1 MRISTK
7 YQYLTAIFVIF
18 TIALIL
24 SCTDNP
30 TDDDEGDSTTPVDT
44 IDSIKIAYLIPVND
58 TSIKRDPDTLSKIN
72 WDSVPGAE
80 SYRVF
85 VYDTIDSTVPTLVIM
100 SGDNTC
106 DIKRYEV
113 NHTYRIGVFAV
124 RDTFL
129 VDYTSIDASVFY
141 FDTTRIN
148 TEFGQIVFAD
158 SSVPGDTLNK
168 YYSDFICVDSAFQ
181 IELGYT
187 ILVKSIAPFSI
198 LLDSTISDNVFWF
211 VPEGYSLT
219 FKIGF
224 HLYESP
230 DSVRVSGDQY
240 SVTITWN
247 AVAGEYV
254 TGYRI
259 YLRDFNGIVWY
270 SLDSD
275 TVDTI
280 TFTLLEENTA
290 YKINVATL
298 SALGPGLLDS
308 NFAVDPPSPDSLKFK
323 LPYIYHSTYSK
334 PDSSIDTNLVGIR
347 GGIFAMGETW
357 GDGRQPFCPGAIPVH
372 EVIVPSFY
380 LNKYEVTCEEY
391 VKFLN
396 DMDTSLFT
404 IDSITSIIKFKN
416 DSIADMSSDTFFISF
431 DDSNFI
437 VDTGKENYPVLSL
450 YWHGAAAYCNWFSQE
465 NGLSCCYDTL
475 DWDFNPSANGYR
487 LPTEAEFEYA
497 ASGVFTGV
505 KRRFPWGYEW
515 SVDSAAVGEKPLEPV
530 GSYSAYNGFHDLVGS
545 AMEYV
550 NDWSDYLTGANLESS
565 SYYIECRQQGVVI
578 NPTGPNSGN
587 KHMMRGGSY
596 ASSEKE
602 CVVYCRFIHPPDSKI
617 SEYGFRVARN
627 AL

>member
-1 MRISTK
+1 MRISIK
-7 YQYLTAIFVIF
+7 YQYLTAIFIIF
-18 TIALIL
+18 IIALIL

-30 TDDDEGDSTTPVDT
+30 SDQDQDETTIPVDT
-44 IDSIKIAYLIPVND
+44 IDSIKITYLIPVND
-58 TSIKRDPDTLSKIN
+58 TSIKRDPDTLSKVN

-85 VYDTIDSTVPTLVIM
+85 VYDSIDSTVPTQIIM

-113 NHTYRIGVFAV
+113 NHTYLIGVFAV

-129 VDYTSIDASVFY
+129 VDNTSTDTLV

-148 TEFGQIVFAD
+148 TNCGQVVFAD
-158 SSVPGDTLNK
+158 STVPYSTLK
-168 YYSDFICVDSAFQ
+168 VMYLDSGFICVDSTFQ
-181 IELGYT
+181 IKLGYT
-187 ILVKSIAPFSI
+187 ILVKSTAPFSI
-198 LLDSTISDNVFWF
+198 LIDSTISDNVFWF

-224 HLYESP
+224 YLYESP
-230 DSVRVSGDQY
+230 DSVLVSGDQF

-254 TGYRI
+254 TGYRV
-259 YLRDFNGIVWY
+259 YLRDFNGMVWY

-308 NFAVDPPSPDSLKFK
+308 NFAVDPSSPDSLKFK

-334 PDSSIDTNLVGIR
+334 PDSLPDTSLISVK

-357 GDGRQPFCPGAIPVH
+357 GGGGQSLCPGAIPVH

-380 LNKYEVTCEEY
+380 LNKYEVTCEQY
-391 VKFLN
+391 KQSLN
-396 DMDTSLFT
+396 KTDDSLITFNGDTLKYLNITIADTSDSNWFFT
-404 IDSITSIIKFKN
+404 FRN
-416 DSIADMSSDTFFISF
+416 DTFYV
-431 DDSNFI
+431 DS
-437 VDTGKENYPVLSL
+437 GKENFPVLSL
-450 YWHGAAAYCNWFSQE
+450 YWHGAAAYCNWLSQE
-465 NGLSCCYDTL
+465 NGLSWCYDTS
-475 DWDFNPSANGYR
+475 DWDYNPSANGYR
-487 LPTEAEFEYA
+487 LPTEAELEYA
-497 ASGVFTGV
+497 ASGAFTGV
-505 KRRFPWGYEW
+505 KQRFPWGYEW
-515 SVDSAAVGEKPLEPV
+515 SVDSAAVGKKPLEPV
-530 GSYSAYNGFHDLVGS
+530 GNYSAYKGFHDLIGS

-596 ASSEKE
+596 TSSEKE
-602 CVVYCRFIHPPDSKI
+602 CVVYCRFIHPPGSRI

>member
-1 MRISTK
+1 MRISIK
-7 YQYLTAIFVIF
+7 YQYLTAIFIIF
-18 TIALIL
+18 IIALIL

-30 TDDDEGDSTTPVDT
+30 SDQDQDETTIPVDT
-44 IDSIKIAYLIPVND
+44 IDSIKITYLIPVND
-58 TSIKRDPDTLSKIN
+58 TSIKRDPDTLSKVN

-85 VYDTIDSTVPTLVIM
+85 VYDSIDSTVPTQIIM

-129 VDYTSIDASVFY
+129 VDYTSKDTTVFY
-141 FDTTRIN
+141 YDTTRVN
-148 TEFGQIVFAD
+148 TEFGQVVFLD
-158 SSVPGDTLNK
+158 STVPDDTINK
-168 YYSDFICVDSAFQ
+168 YYSDFTCVDPAFQ
-181 IELGYT
+181 IKLGYT
-187 ILVKSIAPFSI
+187 ILVKSTAPFSI

-211 VPEGYSLT
+211 VPEGYSPT
-219 FKIGF
+219 FEIGF
-224 HLYESP
+224 DLYESP
-230 DSVRVSGDQY
+230 DSVLVSGDQF

-254 TGYRI
+254 TGYRV
-259 YLRDFNGIVWY
+259 YLRDFNGMVWY

-308 NFAVDPPSPDSLKFK
+308 NFAVDPSSPDSLKFK

-334 PDSSIDTNLVGIR
+334 PDSLPDTSLISVK

-357 GDGRQPFCPGAIPVH
+357 GGGGQSLCPGAIPVH

-380 LNKYEVTCEEY
+380 LNKYEVTCSQY
-391 VKFLN
+391 AVFLN
-396 DMDTSLFT
+396 AIKDSISDSTVITYKGVPIADTSKET
-404 IDSITSIIKFKN
+404 WSIL
-416 DSIADMSSDTFFISF
+416 
-431 DDSNFI
+431 DSNNIF
-437 VDTGKENYPVLSL
+437 VPETGKENYPVLSL
-450 YWHGAAAYCNWFSQE
+450 YWHGAAAYCNWLSQE
-465 NGLSCCYDTL
+465 NGLSCCYDTS
-475 DWDFNPSANGYR
+475 DWDFNPSADGYR
-487 LPTEAEFEYA
+487 LPTEAELEYA
-497 ASGVFTGV
+497 ASGAFTGV
-505 KRRFPWGYEW
+505 KQRFPWGYEW
-515 SVDSAAVGEKPLEPV
+515 SVDSAAVGKKPLEPV
-530 GSYSAYNGFHDLVGS
+530 GSYSAYNGFHDLIGS

-578 NPTGPNSGN
+578 NPTGPNSGT

-596 ASSEKE
+596 ASFDQRE
-602 CVVYCRFIHPPDSKI
+602 CVVYCRFIHPPDSRI